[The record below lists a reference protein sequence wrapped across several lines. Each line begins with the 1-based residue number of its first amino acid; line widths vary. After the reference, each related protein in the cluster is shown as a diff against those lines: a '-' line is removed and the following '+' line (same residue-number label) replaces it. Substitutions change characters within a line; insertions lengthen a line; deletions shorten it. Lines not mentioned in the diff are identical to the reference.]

1 MINTSYPELLTLPDS
16 SKTRE
21 NAIAPWACNRKRNR
35 LSMGNARSEG
45 DSKAYLA
52 GVSPRNHEVLHVPE
66 ERQHTMRHTGESHAR
81 STSVHPGMREARC
94 PISQRGEANMEHTHL
109 SSVSSLP
116 RASSFACRSDD
127 SASRH
132 RHLNPYDK
140 SRSLSTIQ
148 IKDIYDSD
156 QIETSH
162 MPRFCAVVNANS
174 TRFQDSHSAQAA
186 LGQS

>member
-1 MINTSYPELLTLPDS
+1 MQFATATDYLWG
-16 SKTRE
+16 TRGVK
-21 NAIAPWACNRKRNR
+21 ATARHIWLRSPPGITKSCMALRKREAQFSVSQCGHA
-35 LSMGNARSEG
+35 SM
-45 DSKAYLA
+45 
-52 GVSPRNHEVLHVPE
+52 
-66 ERQHTMRHTGESHAR
+66 QHR
-81 STSVHPGMREARC
+81 
-94 PISQRGEANMEHTHL
+94 HL

-162 MPRFCAVVNANS
+162 MPRFCTVVNANS
-174 TRFQDSHSAQAA
+174 TRFRDSHSAQVA
-186 LGQS
+186 LGLMMIDSTRAGAEIVRLGPLRP